1 MAKKQPES
9 KISSLKAGSALV
21 EVKLEAPPEVEVEVK
36 KEEPKFQMND
46 YMEKAMK
53 PVPQDPDGNETMH
66 AGLIISAEAITEI
79 LEQTMAKNLTW
90 LLAEK

>member
-1 MAKKQPES
+1 LAKKQPES
-9 KISSLKAGSALV
+9 KINNVKGASALA
-21 EVKLEAPPEVEVEVK
+21 EAPPEVEVEVK

>member
-1 MAKKQPES
+1 
-9 KISSLKAGSALV
+9 
-21 EVKLEAPPEVEVEVK
+21 
-36 KEEPKFQMND
+36 MND

-53 PVPQDPDGNETMH
+53 PVPQDPYGNETMH